1 MQNLNV
7 AVKEERDDVVFLH
20 KIVPGAADKS
30 YGIYVAK
37 LAGVPSSVVQR
48 SQEIL
53 TEMEQDFSRRTCVAH
68 DTEQSRR
75 LTRGGHK
82 FTVGTAQFSLFG
94 AESHPV
100 VSELQ
105 DVDVDELKPLE
116 ALQLLA
122 KWKTLV

>member
-1 MQNLNV
+1 VQNLNV

-37 LAGVPSSVVQR
+37 LAGVPSTVVQR

-53 TEMEQDFSRRTCVAH
+53 TDLETNHSTNQSPTCKQGTSV
-68 DTEQSRR
+68 
-75 LTRGGHK
+75 RGGHK

>member
-1 MQNLNV
+1 
-7 AVKEERDDVVFLH
+7 VKEERGDVVFLH

-53 TEMEQDFSRRTCVAH
+53 TDLEANVSRSACGAH
-68 DTEQSRR
+68 VHAPQAER
-75 LTRGGHK
+75 LMRGGHK